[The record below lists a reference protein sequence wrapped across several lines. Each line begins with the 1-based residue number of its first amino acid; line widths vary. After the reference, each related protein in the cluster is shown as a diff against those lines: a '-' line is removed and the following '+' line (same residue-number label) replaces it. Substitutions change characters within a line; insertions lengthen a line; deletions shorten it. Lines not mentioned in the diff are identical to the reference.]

1 MAQKWTEETLDLIVL
16 LKETDHKMEEE
27 TEVHSEEIEAR
38 LEAVD
43 LEEETEAHPEI
54 QETQQLSLV
63 KMIKMQRKVL
73 LEPSKEKKWPF
84 DLNNRLI
91 YLDSTNLMIL
101 YSALTN

>member
-1 MAQKWTEETLDLIVL
+1 
-16 LKETDHKMEEE
+16 
-27 TEVHSEEIEAR
+27 
-38 LEAVD
+38 
-43 LEEETEAHPEI
+43 
-54 QETQQLSLV
+54 
-63 KMIKMQRKVL
+63 MIKMQRKVL